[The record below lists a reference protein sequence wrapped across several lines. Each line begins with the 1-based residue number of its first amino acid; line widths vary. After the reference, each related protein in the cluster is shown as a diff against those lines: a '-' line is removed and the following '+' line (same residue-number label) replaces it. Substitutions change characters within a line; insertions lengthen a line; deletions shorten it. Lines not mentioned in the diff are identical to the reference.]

1 MGTVNQRYYA
11 RKRGEATYRLVR
23 YADDFVI
30 CVAGDR
36 RHAEALVTE
45 TARVLR
51 PLGLTLSM
59 EKTRITHI
67 KDGID
72 FLGWRIKRD
81 LGRRGRPGIFLFPS
95 RRSLWTVMA
104 KIKEIT
110 RSNTNQ
116 SLDQLL
122 HRLNPVLRGWC
133 AYFRSGQSS
142 RTFQYLRH
150 YTWWRVVRW
159 LRRKYSKRNWA
170 WLKRHHLPGWMPTG
184 QQTVLYNPAAVSTTR
199 YRYRAAR
206 IETPWQAGW
215 IAEREPTVGLERLQ
229 GLIAR

>member
-1 MGTVNQRYYA
+1 VT
-11 RKRGEATYRLVR
+11 LL
-23 YADDFVI
+23 VI
-30 CVAGDR
+30 CVAGSR
-36 RHAEALVTE
+36 RHAEALMAE
-45 TARVLR
+45 TAQVLR
-51 PLGLTLSM
+51 HLGLTLSK

-67 KDGID
+67 DEGID

-95 RRSLWTVMA
+95 KPSLRSVLS

-110 RSNTNQ
+110 RSGTNQ

-122 HRLNPVLRGWC
+122 YRINPVLLGWC
-133 AYFRSGQSS
+133 AYFRPGQSS

-150 YTWWRVVRW
+150 YTWRRVVGW
-159 LRRKYSKRNWA
+159 LRRKYSKRNWG
-170 WLKRHHLPGWMPTG
+170 WLRRHYLPGWVPTG
-184 QQTVLYNPAAVSTTR
+184 KQTVLYNPAAVSTLR

-206 IETPWQAGW
+206 IETPWQQGW
-215 IAEREPTVGLERLQ
+215 LASREPTVHLERLQ